1 MNALTRRWEAL
12 GGGADVQVEV
22 AFSVVC
28 ICTKMTG
35 FHVSLF
41 SSHSFMF
48 PVAGGLGPPQGM
60 YQHFEH
66 KVLHF
71 V

>member
-1 MNALTRRWEAL
+1 MWEAL

-22 AFSVVC
+22 AFSIIY
-28 ICTKMTG
+28 ICPKMIDL
-35 FHVSLF
+35 HVSLF
-41 SSHSFMF
+41 SSCSFMF

-60 YQHFEH
+60 YQPFEH
-66 KVLHF
+66 KVLYF